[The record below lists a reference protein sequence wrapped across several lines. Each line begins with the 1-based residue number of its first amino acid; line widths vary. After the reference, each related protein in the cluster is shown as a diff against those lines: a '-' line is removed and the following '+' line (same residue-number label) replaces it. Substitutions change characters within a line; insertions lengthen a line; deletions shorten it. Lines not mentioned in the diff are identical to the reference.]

1 MKLWEETSSGKY
13 DNFSMFCVGFSICE
27 FSHEGLFSVV
37 LGGAGTKVQV
47 PGEAKAIEGEITVSA
62 LDSVVDSLTEA
73 DNIMI
78 VPGYGLAV
86 AQAQFAIA
94 DIAKK
99 LREDGKN
106 VRFG

>member
-1 MKLWEETSSGKY
+1 M
-13 DNFSMFCVGFSICE
+13 
-27 FSHEGLFSVV
+27 
-37 LGGAGTKVQV
+37 GGAGTTAQQ
-47 PGEAKAIEGEITVSA
+47 PGEAQVIEGEITVSS
-62 LDSVVDSLTEA
+62 LDTVVDALNEA
-73 DNIMI
+73 NNIMI

-86 AQAQFAIA
+86 AQAQFAVA

>member
-1 MKLWEETSSGKY
+1 
-13 DNFSMFCVGFSICE
+13 MF
-27 FSHEGLFSVV
+27 LFVSVV
-37 LGGAGTKVQV
+37 LGGAGTAVQQ
-47 PGEAKAIEGEITVSA
+47 PGEAQVIEGEITVSS
-62 LDSVVDSLTEA
+62 LDTVVDALKEA
-73 DNIMI
+73 NNIMI

-86 AQAQFAIA
+86 AQAQFAVA

>member
-1 MKLWEETSSGKY
+1 MLI
-13 DNFSMFCVGFSICE
+13 VASI
-27 FSHEGLFSVV
+27 FLIVFGSVV
-37 LGGAGTKVQV
+37 LGGAGTTVQQ
-47 PGEAKAIEGEITVSA
+47 PGEAKVIEGEITVS
-62 LDSVVDSLTEA
+62 SIETVVDSLGEA
-73 DNIMI
+73 NEIMI